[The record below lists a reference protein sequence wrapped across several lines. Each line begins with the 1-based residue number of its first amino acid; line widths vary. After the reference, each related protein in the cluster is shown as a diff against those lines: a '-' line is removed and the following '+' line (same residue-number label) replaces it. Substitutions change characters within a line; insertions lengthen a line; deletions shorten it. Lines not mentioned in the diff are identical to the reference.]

1 MKLASCLHADQK
13 SMKQCKSKSNKAKRS
28 AKQQRAGAYLFLFA
42 GIAEKRYSEMVIRE
56 KSSSSSSYIGELL
69 TAAARCKKPLVINLI
84 LDVVV
89 CIEE

>member
-1 MKLASCLHADQK
+1 MIDGAEEE
-13 SMKQCKSKSNKAKRS
+13 KQGKGGLMR
-28 AKQQRAGAYLFLFA
+28 LFLFA
-42 GIAEKRYSEMVIRE
+42 GIVEKRYSEMVIRE